1 MIIDTDHLVNQIHAE
16 VEGVAET
23 GFPMDVFPERIQKI
37 IYDLVT
43 YENYNLEYTASIIL
57 SAYATAIGNTYH
69 VKIKG
74 NWVSSCALFMI
85 LVGRPGLGKT
95 PPLGFLYQI
104 TLGTITLY
112 RVEQCHHLVN
122 KQHDTAWIVVM
133 DA

>member
-1 MIIDTDHLVNQIHAE
+1 M
-16 VEGVAET
+16 EGVAET

-43 YENYNLEYTASIIL
+43 YENYNMEYTASIIL

-95 PPLGFLYQI
+95 PPLGFLYQPI
-104 TLGTITLY
+104 GFRLVRTL
-112 RVEQCHHLVN
+112 Q
-122 KQHDTAWIVVM
+122 
-133 DA
+133 